1 MKTETTTPA
10 PKVGSSAIVR
20 LFGAHGAAI
29 KITGAFFAQGQQ
41 EVGPHGVPQW
51 VMDAFNANPK
61 LHQMATTDEEG
72 RGVLWIRP
80 SEPNTKLGN

>member
-1 MKTETTTPA
+1 METTTSNTAA
-10 PKVGSSAIVR
+10 PSVEVPRLVR

-41 EVGPHGVPQW
+41 EVGPHSVPQW

-61 LHQMATTDEEG
+61 LYQMATTDKEG

-80 SEPNTKLGN
+80 E

>member
-1 MKTETTTPA
+1 MTTTQEPPPVA
-10 PKVGSSAIVR
+10 SSAIVR

-29 KITGAFFAQGQQ
+29 KFTGAFFVQGQQ

-51 VMDAFNANPK
+51 VLDAFNANPK
-61 LHQMATTDEEG
+61 LYQMATTDKEG

-80 SEPNTKLGN
+80 SEPNA